1 VAGFEF
7 GKGTLPSLAALE
19 HVQPPERATN
29 MHKATVTIAAL
40 LFAVPAFAQTT
51 TTTTTGVAPAATV
64 VVEPAQRT
72 KIKQYVVEK
81 KVQPIRLKERVTV
94 GAALPADVELQT
106 VPTDWGPQLSSYR
119 YVYSG
124 DDVVLVEPSSRR
136 VVQIID

>member
-1 VAGFEF
+1 
-7 GKGTLPSLAALE
+7 
-19 HVQPPERATN
+19 
-29 MHKATVTIAAL
+29 MHTATVTIAAL

>member
-1 VAGFEF
+1 
-7 GKGTLPSLAALE
+7 
-19 HVQPPERATN
+19 
-29 MHKATVTIAAL
+29 VTIAAL

-94 GAALPADVELQT
+94 GAALPADVELQA

-136 VVQIID
+136 VVQIIE

>member
-1 VAGFEF
+1 
-7 GKGTLPSLAALE
+7 
-19 HVQPPERATN
+19 

>member
-1 VAGFEF
+1 
-7 GKGTLPSLAALE
+7 
-19 HVQPPERATN
+19 
-29 MHKATVTIAAL
+29 VTIAAL

-51 TTTTTGVAPAATV
+51 TTTATGVAPAATV

-94 GAALPADVELQT
+94 GAALPADVELQA

-136 VVQIID
+136 VVQIIE